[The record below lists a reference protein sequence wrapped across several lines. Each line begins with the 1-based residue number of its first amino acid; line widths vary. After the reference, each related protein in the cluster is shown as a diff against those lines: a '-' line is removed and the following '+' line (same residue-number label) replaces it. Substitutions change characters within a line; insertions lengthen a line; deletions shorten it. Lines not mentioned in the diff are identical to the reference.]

1 MGSEMLNVDLLH
13 IEGQHSG
20 PSGYQLK
27 PGYWRS
33 TRAESPAGGM
43 SPRGIHTLK
52 QPYRVPPD
60 QAVNGIAVIEAIVAS
75 EASGKPIKLK

>member
-1 MGSEMLNVDLLH
+1 MLNGDVLH

-20 PSGYQLK
+20 PSGYKLK

-33 TRAESPAGGM
+33 TRAELEAFADAVAA
-43 SPRGIHTLK
+43 K
-52 QPYRVPPD
+52 QPYMVPPE

-75 EASGKPIKLK
+75 EESGKPIKIK